1 MIKEVSGEVV
11 QVKVCDIKGFRH
23 QHNEGKIVGYLK
35 PTSKLQLIFH
45 KVCTCNLQKD
55 KSSSQNGYIHKLL
68 RFLYFCLT
76 KSILIYLAG
85 VTFRIVIKSCESIE
99 CFDPTGGSGRVWIGL
114 QLSEESREGGGPC
127 RNGGGW
133 EGLLERGWGAYQYL
147 LLSDFLPF

>member
-1 MIKEVSGEVV
+1 MIKEVSGEGE

-114 QLSEESREGGGPC
+114 QLSEESRGRGVTGAE
-127 RNGGGW
+127 GGW
-133 EGLLERGWGAYQYL
+133 EGLLERGWGAYQHL
-147 LLSDFLPF
+147 LLSDSLPF